1 MDNSAEISIQAFT
14 NKIWCDDEDGLAPEA
29 NSKVSCLE
37 AGECMSKQ
45 CRVLGMSSR
54 LLACEVSAESMS
66 ALAATALFL
75 SRNIIRM
82 TTVFG

>member
-1 MDNSAEISIQAFT
+1 MHEQAMPF
-14 NKIWCDDEDGLAPEA
+14 
-29 NSKVSCLE
+29 
-37 AGECMSKQ
+37 
-45 CRVLGMSSR
+45 LGMSSR